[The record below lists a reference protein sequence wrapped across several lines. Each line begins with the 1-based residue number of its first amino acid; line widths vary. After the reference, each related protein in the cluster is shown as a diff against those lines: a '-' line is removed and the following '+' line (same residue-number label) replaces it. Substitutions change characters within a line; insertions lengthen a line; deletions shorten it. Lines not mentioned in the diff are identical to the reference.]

1 MFITELQQ
9 VQPQFFEVCGRLRE
23 IYIGFRLSR
32 GCTLPQ
38 WWLVTPY
45 LDCILWRLCILSSS

>member
-9 VQPQFFEVCGRLRE
+9 VQPHSFEVCGGLVA
-23 IYIGFRLSR
+23 IFIAFRLSR
-32 GCTLPQ
+32 GCALPQ

-45 LDCILWRLCILSSS
+45 